1 MINRSKQQVKL
12 TVPVRDHVRS
22 RFAQRPIHVNHEFH
36 LLLVCICLVSCSH
49 EGECTR
55 KLVDRNS
62 SREGRPREDAFTNHS
77 ACACAPF
84 DSLTSFPPR
93 ELAPGRTTGGDLYI
107 TTGRLHLCRQ

>member
-62 SREGRPREDAFTNHS
+62 SRDDLVKTRLRITPRARV
-77 ACACAPF
+77 
-84 DSLTSFPPR
+84 PR
-93 ELAPGRTTGGDLYI
+93 STR
-107 TTGRLHLCRQ
+107 

>member
-1 MINRSKQQVKL
+1 MKR
-12 TVPVRDHVRS
+12 PGEDHVRS
-22 RFAQRPIHVNHEFH
+22 RFAQRPIHVNHKFH

-55 KLVDRNS
+55 IRQKGQLP
-62 SREGRPREDAFTNHS
+62 GRPREDAFTNHS
-77 ACACAPF
+77 ACAYAPF

-107 TTGRLHLCRQ
+107 TTGLLHLCRQ